1 MLAQHVIDGEAVVP
15 DADALTRLDADAALL
30 THVDAAR
37 APVVVTP
44 AVRETRRR
52 VAACRHLSYTS
63 TRRMSSPVVH
73 EHMSRVSLQP
83 VV

>member
-1 MLAQHVIDGEAVVP
+1 MLAQHVIDREAVVS

-44 AVRETRRR
+44 AVREARRS
-52 VAACRHLSYTS
+52 VACRHLSYMS
-63 TRRMSSPVVH
+63 TCRACHYPVV
-73 EHMSRVSLQP
+73 
-83 VV
+83 